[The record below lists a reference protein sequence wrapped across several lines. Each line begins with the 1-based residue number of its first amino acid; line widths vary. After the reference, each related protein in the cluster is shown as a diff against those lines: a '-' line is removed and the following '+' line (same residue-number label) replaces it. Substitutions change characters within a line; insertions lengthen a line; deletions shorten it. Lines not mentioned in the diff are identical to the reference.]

1 MADCAQ
7 QVLPGARHAVRGRDK
22 RRTDTSDTPVSES
35 VDGAW
40 SGHAGGGTRPPE
52 KMIRE
57 MAETGGEPAEVSRES
72 CDCDC
77 DHHRRAGLTLKNDK
91 IDDGRRIG
99 ARSCRAGKTRGGLI
113 GVINP

>member
-1 MADCAQ
+1 MVPTRCQMPD
-7 QVLPGARHAVRGRDK
+7 P
-22 RRTDTSDTPVSES
+22 SDTPVSES

-40 SGHAGGGTRPPE
+40 SGHAGGSTRPPE

-77 DHHRRAGLTLKNDK
+77 DHHRWAGLTLKNDK